1 MNTKKFWQSKTLWVQ
16 LISVVS
22 LLFPVVQEWL
32 AENPVEVVT
41 VFAAINTL
49 VRFVTSGKIETFVGD
64 SSGKSPMVIIG
75 LCMAVGF
82 GGFLPS
88 CASLPEFEL
97 PEGSRVDVSSAIPGV
112 DGVTAGLECD
122 VDGCRITVE
131 AVK

>member
-16 LISVVS
+16 AISVIS

-64 SSGKSPMVIIG
+64 RSDKVPMLLIG
-75 LCMAVGF
+75 MCMAVAF
-82 GGFLPS
+82 GGLLPS
-88 CASLPEFEL
+88 CASRLPD
-97 PEGSRVDVSSAIPGV
+97 GSRVEVSIPIPGV
-112 DGVTAGLECD
+112 EGVGADLECD
-122 VDGCRITVE
+122 DDGCSFSVE
-131 AVK
+131 AAGK